1 MMNMFL
7 FDIVDFLFIG
17 EMLLLK
23 KSYPFFFCTGV
34 YDLIRINLKIFSEIC
49 TIINL
54 HDMIQQCIMKFYK
67 DF

>member
-1 MMNMFL
+1 MFL

-49 TIINL
+49 TILKKLSLI
-54 HDMIQQCIMKFYK
+54 HMI
-67 DF
+67 

>member
-1 MMNMFL
+1 MFL

-34 YDLIRINLKIFSEIC
+34 YDLIRINLKIGVS
-49 TIINL
+49 
-54 HDMIQQCIMKFYK
+54 
-67 DF
+67 

>member
-17 EMLLLK
+17 EML
-23 KSYPFFFCTGV
+23 SYPFFFCTGV

-49 TIINL
+49 TILKKLSLI
-54 HDMIQQCIMKFYK
+54 HMI
-67 DF
+67 